1 MYNFRRLTER
11 DKEILTWIARH
22 GFVTAKQIETFFG
35 ISRQISYRILRK
47 LKDYE
52 YVKNELVMRTLGLF
66 YATEE
71 GIEAVELDVKYTKVG
86 NFNLSE
92 IRHELMLI
100 DLEITLMMQDK
111 KEGIES
117 KWITLREIKH
127 QKYKNAE
134 RIESKNVK
142 KGTLVKGVK
151 DMVPDSYWIRGGHTA
166 AIELELTRKD
176 KARIEKKL
184 KIYDAEIAAG
194 RIAAV
199 MYYTDKEMIKNLLE
213 SQRGVMEHSSRFIIR
228 DFPEVGE

>member
-11 DKEILTWIARH
+11 DKEILSWIARH
-22 GFVTAKQIETFFG
+22 GFVTAKQIECFFG
-35 ISRQISYRILRK
+35 TSRQITYRILRR
-47 LKDYE
+47 LKEYE
-52 YVKNELVMRTLGLF
+52 YVENELVMRSLGLF

-71 GIEAVELDVKYTKVG
+71 GMEVVEVDMNPVKIG
-86 NFNLSE
+86 NLNLTE

-100 DLEITLMMQDK
+100 DLEVALVMQDK
-111 KEGIES
+111 KEGAES
-117 KWITLREIKH
+117 KWITSREIKR
-127 QKYKNAE
+127 QKYRNAE
-134 RIESKNVK
+134 KIENNVK

-151 DMVPDSYWIRGGHTA
+151 DELPDAYWIRQGHTA

-176 KARIEKKL
+176 KARIQKKL

-194 RIAAV
+194 KIAAV